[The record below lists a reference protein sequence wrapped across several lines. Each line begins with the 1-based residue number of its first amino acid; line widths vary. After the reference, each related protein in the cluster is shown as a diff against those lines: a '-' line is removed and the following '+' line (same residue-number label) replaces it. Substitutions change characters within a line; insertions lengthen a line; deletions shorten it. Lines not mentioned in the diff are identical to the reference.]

1 MAMKKIPIYKWLSLV
16 KPPFIENSH
25 CDVSLRKGT
34 RLHVAVLLLVLE
46 IPGGKLG
53 EISPVSASQA
63 KSRSEQWRWL
73 GLWSLWAQNLLWLD
87 GKLTELQGIEA
98 LETSEGRCNVTISRR
113 KSIILPHFW
122 CVHVAFSGELKRYK
136 IWIIHCAA
144 RWGCTSVLEQLTLGS
159 KGKRVEFSH
168 FWTCRSCR
176 QGLAVTAGAYAGW
189 QFRQASQPRP
199 VVKLPTRRILQGQ
212 RMQKF
217 AHFRLCNTFLCF

>member
-1 MAMKKIPIYKWLSLV
+1 MTIISLNWWVLHWQTSNGTGTFNGLRTGPSWWLWVGAVIVGSAMLLARRTGAWHGLFGCNRTWQWKKIPIYKWLSLV

-98 LETSEGRCNVTISRR
+98 LETSEGRCSVTISRR
-113 KSIILPHFW
+113 KSIILPHSW

-144 RWGCTSVLEQLTLGS
+144 RCTRLHV
-159 KGKRVEFSH
+159 
-168 FWTCRSCR
+168 
-176 QGLAVTAGAYAGW
+176 
-189 QFRQASQPRP
+189 
-199 VVKLPTRRILQGQ
+199 PTW
-212 RMQKF
+212 
-217 AHFRLCNTFLCF
+217 AADSW